1 MEENAKRNPQ
11 DANPPAAGAARR
23 AAADPDLLSL
33 VLTLRPAAP
42 ACDAEAPAWWGRAAH
57 ALLLNVVEQA
67 DPALAAGLHE
77 GSGPR
82 PFTASSLLGHFPA
95 RRLDPEGSYLLR
107 LPAIQAGVAGI
118 LLRAA
123 GAGGPLAPGA
133 TLELAYQRLRVESV
147 CVDATGHPW
156 AGLSTYPELAAAQL
170 VGPAPAARQIS
181 LSFTSPTS
189 FRSQER
195 HVPLPLPELVFGSL
209 LERWNAF
216 SPLAFPAETKRY
228 AAECLAVSRFDLSSR
243 PVPAKEGGLRVGGIG
258 QITYVTLNYDRY
270 WMSILNA
277 LAAFALFSGVGVAT
291 ATGLG
296 QCRQLSPEE

>member
-1 MEENAKRNPQ
+1 MTTPDNADTRIRNP
-11 DANPPAAGAARR
+11 
-23 AAADPDLLSL
+23 DLISL
-33 VLTLRPAAP
+33 VISLRPCAP
-42 ACDAEAPAWWGRAAH
+42 IADGDAPAWWGRAAH
-57 ALLLNVVEQA
+57 ALLLKVVEQA

-82 PFTASSLLGHFPA
+82 PFTASSLLGRFPA
-95 RRLDPEGSYLLR
+95 RRLDPQESYLLR
-107 LPAIQAGVAGI
+107 LTAIQSPVAGI

-133 TLELAYQRLRVESV
+133 TLELAYQHLSVETV
-147 CVDATGHPW
+147 CVSAAGHPW
-156 AGLSTYPELAAAQL
+156 AGASSYPELAAAQL

-181 LSFTSPTS
+181 LSFTSPTA
-189 FRSQER
+189 FRSQDR

-216 SPLAFPAETKRY
+216 SPLALPAETKRY
-228 AAECLAVSRFDLSSR
+228 AAECLAVSRFDLTSR
-243 PVPAKEGGLRVGGIG
+243 PVQAKEGGLRVGGIG

-270 WMSILNA
+270 WMSVLNA
-277 LAAFALFSGVGVAT
+277 LAAFALFSGVGVST

-296 QCRQLSPEE
+296 QCRQLNPEE